1 MYAKAL
7 FLILLG
13 LISVYFGACK
23 KKSVSPQVQNG
34 TWDLDKNGIPHFV
47 NTNYID
53 LTKISNISKYRSS
66 FGHNYS
72 DFTEHCRSMKHYF
85 EPKPNTDW
93 STIPIFSP
101 IKGVIKRLDMEC
113 AGTKIEIASDDMPAF
128 RFSIFHVIL
137 QGNRTIGEHLPEGE
151 LLGTHIG
158 NQTMSDIAVIVNDP
172 SHQGRMV
179 SYFETIT
186 EALFQAYVSR
196 GAKTRDDFLISKAWR
211 DAHPLTCDGETFT
224 STDTIQNWVKLQ

>member
-1 MYAKAL
+1 MSLYALVRKNL
-7 FLILLG
+7 
-13 LISVYFGACK
+13 Y
-23 KKSVSPQVQNG
+23 PQVQNN
-34 TWDLDKNGIPHFV
+34 TWDIDKNGIPHFV

-53 LTKISNISKYRSS
+53 LSKISSISKYRSS
-66 FGHNYS
+66 FGHDYS

-93 STIPIFSP
+93 ATIPIYAP
-101 IKGVIKRLDMEC
+101 IKGTITRLDMEW
-113 AGTKIEIASDDMPAF
+113 ADTKIEIASDDMPAF
-128 RFSIFHVIL
+128 RFSIFHVNL
-137 QGNRTIGEHLPEGE
+137 LGNRTIGEHLSEGE
-151 LLGTHIG
+151 LIGTHIG

-186 EALFQAYVSR
+186 DELLHAFISR
-196 GAKTRDDFLISKAWR
+196 GAKTREDFLISKAWR

-224 STDTIQNWVKLQ
+224 STDTIQNWVILQ